1 MALRI
6 GTNIAAISASRNLSR
21 TNEDM
26 QRSLTRLGS
35 GSRIVQ
41 PGDDAAGFAISEQ
54 LRGQVSSLGQARR
67 NADNAIGLVQ
77 VAEGGLLEQNNIA
90 VRLREIAVQSA
101 SDTVSDTERG
111 YLDTEF
117 QMLVE
122 ESDRIAR
129 STRFGKKPLLT
140 GSGESFE
147 FFVGTSGDSK
157 SDIINYKL
165 KADTTSSSLGIAGM
179 SVADQDDAQDV
190 LGELDETLVKLA
202 DARAGFGS
210 IQERLQI
217 AGNNLDVQK
226 QNVEEARSRI
236 ADVDVAEESTQLART
251 QVLQEMGIA
260 VLAQANQSAGRVL
273 KLL

>member
-6 GTNIAAISASRNLSR
+6 GSNVAAISASRNLSR
-21 TNEDM
+21 TNEEM

-54 LRGQVSSLGQARR
+54 LRGQVSSLSQARR

-90 VRLREIAVQSA
+90 VRLREIAVQAA
-101 SDTVSDTERG
+101 SDTVSDRERG

-117 QMLVE
+117 QMLVA
-122 ESDRIAR
+122 ESDRIAK
-129 STRFGKKPLLT
+129 STRFGQKPLLT
-140 GSGESFE
+140 GSGESFD

-157 SDIINYKL
+157 SDVINYKL
-165 KADTTSSSLGIAGM
+165 KADSTASSLGISGM

-190 LGELDETLVKLA
+190 LGDLDGALEKLA

-226 QNVEEARSRI
+226 QNVEDARSRI
-236 ADVDVAEESTQLART
+236 ADVDVAEESTQLARA
-251 QVLQEMGIA
+251 QVLQDMGIA
-260 VLAQANQSAGRVL
+260 VLAQANQSSLRAL